1 MVFDCLRSDLTIY
14 IARVIVSTVDSVCR
28 QSMSSPPQSSEC
40 DRGVSSE
47 WSAVPVKRKTF
58 YLRHYYFWYQVDQV
72 PGTYHTRYAIFRV
85 TWHACYAVRP
95 ASRLRLELEPQ
106 LVWREREMVSS
117 WHDLDEDV
125 STWQPRE
132 RRIDTACAVSR
143 DADAVRFGGRFGWH

>member
-1 MVFDCLRSDLTIY
+1 MRS
-14 IARVIVSTVDSVCR
+14 
-28 QSMSSPPQSSEC
+28 
-40 DRGVSSE
+40 
-47 WSAVPVKRKTF
+47 
-58 YLRHYYFWYQVDQV
+58 
-72 PGTYHTRYAIFRV
+72 
-85 TWHACYAVRP
+85 
-95 ASRLRLELEPQ
+95 LELHGICLLCSSASLAIEAGACKPQ

>member
-1 MVFDCLRSDLTIY
+1 MVSRT
-14 IARVIVSTVDSVCR
+14 
-28 QSMSSPPQSSEC
+28 
-40 DRGVSSE
+40 G
-47 WSAVPVKRKTF
+47 KTF
-58 YLRHYYFWYQVDQV
+58 YLRHYYFWYSYQVDQV
-72 PGTYHTRYAIFRV
+72 PGIGAPTGIGMRSLELHDM
-85 TWHACYAVRP
+85 YAVRP